1 MKKKFSWKKKYLLTF
16 IISFIVDSIYDEKKK
31 LKGIFG

>member
-1 MKKKFSWKKKYLLTF
+1 MKKKFSWKKYLLTF
-16 IISFIVDSIYDEKKK
+16 IISSIVDSLYDEKKK